1 MLKLLPLAPIKNT
14 SKSPYFLYF
23 ILIFAKLCYNKNMA
37 YNNEHMYQ
45 SSEEYPIGLFS
56 RNTYLEQAH
65 HHIEYEI
72 FYLDKGSVKFSVE
85 NSITT
90 AKAGDVIFM
99 HPGTNHYVKKIEG
112 IDYHYYA
119 MVFDSS
125 VLGKEGDAVRNILDS
140 IRVSRYVKLPQETL
154 EKLKETTKLEKD
166 GVFGHELLVKSVLL
180 DIIAHIIK
188 TRQYVEISDNLRVEQ
203 RHNVNA
209 IDVTLN
215 YIREHYRENISLD
228 EILEIT
234 SYSKSHFIRLFKKH
248 MGMNLTDYI
257 NKYRIEKSCLELI
270 YTSKNV
276 TEIAMGNGFNTVQY
290 FSKTFKNYMKCT
302 PKQYQRNGKNIII
315 PSSVATIN

>member
-1 MLKLLPLAPIKNT
+1 
-14 SKSPYFLYF
+14 
-23 ILIFAKLCYNKNMA
+23 MA
-37 YNNEHMYQ
+37 YKNEF
-45 SSEEYPIGLFS
+45 PIGLFS
-56 RNTYLEQAH
+56 QSTYLEQAH

-72 FYLDKGSVKFSVE
+72 FYIDSGSVEFGLEDSV
-85 NSITT
+85 TT

-125 VLGKEGDAVRNILDS
+125 VLGNQGEPVRNTLDS
-140 IRVSRYVKLPQETL
+140 IRVSRFIKLPDAVLMKLRDATKFSQEKT
-154 EKLKETTKLEKD
+154 
-166 GVFGHELLVKSVLL
+166 FGHEIFVKSVLF
-180 DIIAHIIK
+180 DIISCVLL
-188 TRQYVEISDNLRVEQ
+188 TNQYVEITDNRRAEQ
-203 RHNVNA
+203 SHTVNA
-209 IDVTLN
+209 VEDTLN
-215 YIREHYRENISLD
+215 YIREHYRENITLD
-228 EILEIT
+228 DILKIT

-276 TEIAMGNGFNTVQY
+276 TEIATENGFNTVQY
-290 FSKTFKNYMKCT
+290 FSKMFKSYMKCT

-315 PSSVATIN
+315 PSSISSIN

>member
-1 MLKLLPLAPIKNT
+1 M
-14 SKSPYFLYF
+14 
-23 ILIFAKLCYNKNMA
+23 
-37 YNNEHMYQ
+37 
-45 SSEEYPIGLFS
+45 EYPIGIFS
-56 RNTYLEQAH
+56 QNAYLEQAH

-72 FYLDKGSVKFSVE
+72 LYIDAGSVRFGMEDSV
-85 NSITT
+85 TT

-99 HPGTNHYVKKIEG
+99 HPGTNHFVQKIEG
-112 IDYHYYA
+112 IEYHYYS

-125 VLGKEGDAVRNILDS
+125 VLGKEGDPVRNTLDS
-140 IRVSRYVKLPQETL
+140 IRVSRFIKLPAGTL
-154 EKLKETTKLEKD
+154 DKLKEAESLTKQAA
-166 GVFGHELLVKSVLL
+166 FGHELLVKSVLF
-180 DIIAHIIK
+180 DIISQIIK
-188 TRQYVEISDNLRVEQ
+188 TKQYVEISENLRVVQ

-215 YIREHYRENISLD
+215 YIRDHYRENISLD

-234 SYSKSHFIRLFKKH
+234 SYSKSHFIRLFKKN

-276 TEIAMGNGFNTVQY
+276 TEIATSNGFNTVQY

-315 PSSVATIN
+315 PAN

>member
-1 MLKLLPLAPIKNT
+1 M
-14 SKSPYFLYF
+14 
-23 ILIFAKLCYNKNMA
+23 
-37 YNNEHMYQ
+37 
-45 SSEEYPIGLFS
+45 EYPIGLYS
-56 RNTYLEQAH
+56 RNAYMEQAH

-72 FYLDKGSVKFSVE
+72 IYIDEGSVSFGVEDSV
-85 NSITT
+85 TV

-99 HPGTNHYVKKIEG
+99 HPGANHFVQKRKDIE
-112 IDYHYYA
+112 YHYYA
-119 MVFDSS
+119 MVFDGS
-125 VLGKEGDAVRNILDS
+125 VLGKEGEPVRNILDS
-140 IRVSRYVKLPQETL
+140 IRVSRFVKIPEPILLNLREATYFAQE
-154 EKLKETTKLEKD
+154 
-166 GVFGHELLVKSVLL
+166 GMFGHELIAKSVLL
-180 DIIAHIIK
+180 DIITHIIK
-188 TRQYVEISDNLRVEQ
+188 TKQYVEISDSLRVEQ

-209 IDVTLN
+209 INVTLN
-215 YIREHYRENISLD
+215 YIRDHYRENISLD

-234 SYSKSHFIRLFKKH
+234 SYSKSHFIRLFKKN

-315 PSSVATIN
+315 PS